1 MDELGLELA
10 SRHPWLLTFLK
21 SPKCV
26 FSDGSTY
33 NSWKAAAGITAA
45 GCHELVTALSD
56 MSLNHISESADL
68 ISFDDELPVSTPRA
82 KGVVSDVFVDDSPL
96 NPSIND
102 NLLDDHSL
110 SRIEGLL
117 CEMYQWTGRTAKSTN
132 ELIKQMNVMSTA
144 LNQVG
149 ALSDQFKQQ
158 EQKIDNLDQKFN
170 RQEQQIDILD
180 QKFNRQEQQIDI
192 LDQKFN
198 QQNQQINNLDQK
210 FELKFDNFEQ
220 KLDIRFQEKFDNFE
234 QKLDVRLREQLEQF
248 ESNFTDKLD
257 TVISERID
265 ANLSDRMQTEF
276 AKFEGEMDLKFVKL
290 RGEVMQVSEKF
301 TDLQS
306 AMTDELSNFRS
317 TVIQEID
324 TKLDVKFNSVDEK
337 FENLET
343 NIINR
348 VELFEMSVNSQM
360 DCIDEKVNIVNDKVD
375 EIHTQVKEL
384 DQRIVTLENKVE
396 LNHVVVM
403 KRIDSMEDQIS
414 AFKTDQNL
422 FNVTVEQK
430 LGMLDQ
436 FGKDN
441 ASALSVIEKVANKNS
456 DQILELSK
464 MIDWTKA
471 EIRAEFSRGLKS
483 ARSISVRTG
492 KFTR

>member
-1 MDELGLELA
+1 MCCVAYRHFDFSEKKIKLSNSSIDSTQNDSLLCIDTITALGLQYVFVRKAGCFIGELASVVICFRERNRLLSHGQLSWSFVDELGLELA

-21 SPKCV
+21 SPKWV

-45 GCHELVTALSD
+45 GCHELVTAPSD
-56 MSLNHISESADL
+56 MSLTHISESADL

-82 KGVVSDVFVDDSPL
+82 EGVVSDVFVDDSPL

-102 NLLDDHSL
+102 NLLDDRSL

-117 CEMYQWTGRTAKSTN
+117 CEMYRWTGRTAKATN
-132 ELIKQMNVMSTA
+132 ELMKQMNVMTTA
-144 LNQVG
+144 MNQVG
-149 ALSDQFKQQ
+149 ALSDQVKQQGQKIDNLDQKFNRQ

-170 RQEQQIDILD
+170 RQEQ
-180 QKFNRQEQQIDI
+180 KIDI

-198 QQNQQINNLDQK
+198 QQNQQINTLNQK
-210 FELKFDNFEQ
+210 FQLKFDTFEQ
-220 KLDIRFQEKFDNFE
+220 QLDIRFQEKFDNFE

-248 ESNFTDKLD
+248 ESNFNDKLD
-257 TVISERID
+257 TVISERLD

-276 AKFEGEMDLKFVKL
+276 DKFEGEMDLKFVKL

-306 AMTDELSNFRS
+306 AMTDELSDFRS

-348 VELFEMSVNSQM
+348 VEVFEMSVNSRM

-384 DQRIVTLENKVE
+384 DQRKVTL
-396 LNHVVVM
+396 
-403 KRIDSMEDQIS
+403 
-414 AFKTDQNL
+414 
-422 FNVTVEQK
+422 
-430 LGMLDQ
+430 
-436 FGKDN
+436 
-441 ASALSVIEKVANKNS
+441 
-456 DQILELSK
+456 
-464 MIDWTKA
+464 
-471 EIRAEFSRGLKS
+471 
-483 ARSISVRTG
+483 
-492 KFTR
+492 